1 MKTTQKMKISSWSK
15 TLSQSYHTGWGWGL
29 YWPKLFLSISHGRT
43 AQWII
48 CWSKF
53 WCNCWSVDLAFKLS
67 IYLSNFWTV
76 GLAFVFLIS
85 WLKFWSDFCQAQ
97 PSSIQRQ
104 LSWLGWDSF
113 NFNFYP
119 QGKYRAQLSPAQSN
133 SNSVGWANR
142 KQYKLEASLSWAWH
156 SSFPACFVLESAVL
170 KLERSSFWSQAR
182 CHHLKFKIPGLCSFL
197 PYIM

>member
-1 MKTTQKMKISSWSK
+1 MKKTSKTKTTSKMKTTQKMKISSWSK

-119 QGKYRAQLSPAQSN
+119 PHPQGKYREGIFNTVNWPN
-133 SNSVGWANR
+133 
-142 KQYKLEASLSWAWH
+142 LEGRFVRPSLTD
-156 SSFPACFVLESAVL
+156 
-170 KLERSSFWSQAR
+170 
-182 CHHLKFKIPGLCSFL
+182 
-197 PYIM
+197 Y